1 MWYCM
6 LIEPPQVGGVKSCEK
21 SVDVPW
27 KIGLKQG
34 KDTNLGVAQ
43 VLFDPYKIP

>member
-1 MWYCM
+1 MV
-6 LIEPPQVGGVKSCEK
+6 LHAHRATPGGRGQISCEK